1 MFIEQVYFGV
11 LRYKDFLKAFTE
23 YLFTSKPASTE
34 RKDDVLF
41 QIILYL
47 TIFRLNELP
56 MDDYKSIIL
65 VSYILYLYFNLIII
79 KYIDSR

>member
-41 QIILYL
+41 QII
-47 TIFRLNELP
+47 
-56 MDDYKSIIL
+56 
-65 VSYILYLYFNLIII
+65 YILQF
-79 KYIDSR
+79 SV